1 MCLRQP
7 PRGLLVFGVM
17 LHPGCSWEKMA
28 KHQIIFHGWVIV
40 AASVVVHALGYGTRY
55 SFAVILPSLLTEFQ
69 WPRDVT
75 AAMLSVHLVVY
86 GLVAPVAGHLVDR
99 IGPRKTM
106 AIGTTLL
113 AVGLA
118 LSGQGSKPWHFYLS
132 FGAITGTGLCLI
144 GSVPFTT
151 ILRNWFERRRGL
163 ALSLMFSGSGGAFA
177 CYPAIVFLI
186 NSVTWRNTFVVEAM
200 VIASLMVPL
209 IAFIIRY
216 HPGEKGLVADGLGD
230 PGNDS
235 PPEVNPSPG
244 ITDHAWSARDW
255 TLPKA
260 ARTGRFW
267 LLCLSTFS
275 LWGVAEHTLLTHHV
289 VFAIDLGYSPIYAS
303 SVLSLLGILFA
314 FGSLAGLVS
323 DRIGREIT
331 MIVATVISISGIVVL
346 TLIRDASQPWMLYY
360 YAIAVGLGFGL
371 TAPTI
376 AASATDIFQGP
387 KVGATIGFVWFSFAI
402 GGAIGPWMG
411 GWIFEL
417 TDSYLVAFILAMVLC
432 AVACAA
438 IWLAAPRKVRLVP
451 GRSRPFTPSREE
463 ITRF

>member
-1 MCLRQP
+1 M
-7 PRGLLVFGVM
+7 
-17 LHPGCSWEKMA
+17 K
-28 KHQIIFHGWVIV
+28 KHQFIFHGWLIV
-40 AASVVVHALGYGTRY
+40 GASVVVHALGYGTRY
-55 SFAVILPSLLTEFQ
+55 SFAVIFPSLLEEFQ

-113 AVGLA
+113 AFGLA
-118 LSGQGSKPWHFYLS
+118 LSGWASKPWHFYVS

-163 ALSLMFSGSGGAFA
+163 ALSLMFFGSGGAFA
-177 CYPAIVFLI
+177 CYPAIAFLI

-200 VIASLMVPL
+200 VIAGVMVPL
-209 IAFIIRY
+209 IVFIIRY
-216 HPGEKGLVADGLGD
+216 HPREKGLVADGLVESRE
-230 PGNDS
+230 DS
-235 PPEVNPSPG
+235 PPIGNRSPW
-244 ITDHAWSARDW
+244 ITDHAWAAIEW
-255 TLPKA
+255 TLPRA
-260 ARTGRFW
+260 VRTGRFW

-289 VFAIDLGYSPIYAS
+289 AFAIDLGYSPIYAS

-323 DRIGREIT
+323 DRIGRELT
-331 MIVATVISISGIVVL
+331 MTIAAAIGISGIVAL
-346 TLIRDASQPWMLYY
+346 TLIRDTSQPWMLYY
-360 YAIAVGLGFGL
+360 YAIAVGFGFGL
-371 TAPTI
+371 TAPAI

-387 KVGATIGFVWFSFAI
+387 KVGTTIGFVWFSFAM
-402 GGAIGPWMG
+402 GGAIGPWLG
-411 GWIFEL
+411 GWIFES
-417 TDSYLVAFILAMVLC
+417 TGSYLVAFILAMVLY

-438 IWLAAPRKVRLVP
+438 IWLAAPRKVRILQ
-451 GRSRPFTPSREE
+451 GRSRVVVSSREE